1 MPIEIERKFL
11 VKDTGFLA
19 GLAGTRIAQGYLA
32 DDGHLSVRVRL
43 HGEAG
48 LLTVKAGRDLLAR
61 TEYEYAIPAD
71 DARAMLA
78 SLCRR
83 PLIDKTRYVI
93 GFDDDQWEVD
103 VFHGDNAGLVVA
115 EVELPSADAPFARPP
130 WLGEEVTGD
139 TRYLNVSLVRHPYSR
154 W

>member
-1 MPIEIERKFL
+1 MAIEIERKFL

-32 DDGHLSVRVRL
+32 DDGRLSVRVRIS
-43 HGEAG
+43 GEAG
-48 LLTVKAGRDLLAR
+48 QLTVKAGRDLLAR
-61 TEYEYAIPAD
+61 TEYEYAIPAE
-71 DARAMLA
+71 DARAMLD

-83 PLIDKTRYVI
+83 PLIDKTRYLV
-93 GFDDDQWEVD
+93 GFDGGQWEVD

-115 EVELPSADAPFARPP
+115 EIELTSADAPFARPP
-130 WLGEEVTGD
+130 WLGEEVTAD